1 MTSRLR
7 LTVALAD
14 LDTTE
19 LLAGEVSRKAGDAES
34 ADTARLTGWV
44 VGRRAPVD
52 RVELWRDGTMLQDVS
67 VGTERKGIAP
77 RYPEAPWAAKSG
89 FQMQVKP
96 ANLAGAETVELRA
109 ILPDGTPATLATLTV
124 RDEPLPQ
131 VDASYLQPL
140 LVTSVARSGST
151 WLMQVLAEHPGI
163 VAYRRYPYEMRPSL
177 YWLHM
182 FEVLSGVP
190 DRARP
195 IDHPKSFRR
204 DPSIVGANPFHTEV
218 LQEYPSLG
226 EWSEQT
232 YRDNLARFSQDSI
245 EQFYRH
251 VAANQDQPD
260 AVYFAEKRHPNAH
273 TAVLWDMYPGARE
286 VILIR
291 DFRDAATSALAFNE
305 RRGHQG
311 FGRGRVDSDE
321 EFLRTFWRAAR
332 ALHRHWQHRQA
343 HAHLVRYEDLI
354 DKRDETLGALLQYLG
369 LDADPAL
376 MATMRERA
384 TGESPHL
391 RLHKTSGSTRSSLGR
406 WRTDLD
412 PALQPVADELFHDL
426 LVAFGYDPAA

>member
-1 MTSRLR
+1 MDSRLR
-7 LTVALAD
+7 LAVALAK
-14 LDTTE
+14 LDTSA
-19 LLAGEVSRKAGDAES
+19 LLAGEVARKAGDAES
-34 ADTARLTGWV
+34 GDAVRLVGWV
-44 VGRRAPVD
+44 VGRQAPVA
-52 RVELWRDGTMLQDVS
+52 RVELWRDGTLLQAVA
-67 VGTERKGIAP
+67 VGTDRTGIAP
-77 RYPEAPWAAKSG
+77 RYPEAPWAGKSG
-89 FQMQVKP
+89 FQMLVKP
-96 ANLAGAETVELRA
+96 ADLASAAPAELRA
-109 ILPDGTPATLATLTV
+109 VFPDGTSGTLASLWV
-124 RDEPLPQ
+124 HDEPLPH
-131 VDASYLQPL
+131 VDASFLQPL

-204 DPSIVGANPFHTEV
+204 DDFIVGANPFHTEV

-232 YRDNLARFSQDSI
+232 YRDNLARFSQESI
-245 EQFYRH
+245 EQWYRH

-273 TAVLWDMYPGARE
+273 TSALWDMYPGARE
-286 VILIR
+286 VILVR

-311 FGRGRVDSDE
+311 FGRGRVDTDE

-332 ALHRHWQHRQA
+332 ALHRHWQRRKATHM
-343 HAHLVRYEDLI
+343 VRYEDLI
-354 DKRDETLGALLQYLG
+354 TAPDETLGALLEYLG
-369 LDADPAL
+369 LDADPAT
-376 MATMRERA
+376 MAMMRERA
-384 TGESPHL
+384 TGESASL
-391 RLHKTSGSTRSSLGR
+391 RLHKTSGSTQSSLGR
-406 WRTDLD
+406 WRSDLD
-412 PALQPVADELFHDL
+412 PALQPVADEMFHDL
-426 LVAFGYDPAA
+426 LVAFGYDPSA